1 MSLYGEEMRLYR
13 RGMSLYREGM
23 SAFKRQLFIGIITGF
38 LCIAFFSCGPRPLL
52 KINYKLP
59 ATSETLSGIKVAI
72 DLMDQRSDLATLD
85 KNARHELKNFSG
97 QFSYSVE
104 KAENSQLIG
113 VYDLSQIMKKTL
125 KRKLESLGAK
135 IVTNPV
141 QTDPVL
147 TIILK
152 EFLMTFNERV
162 WEVEIIYEAQL
173 SKDQKILA
181 REEVAGSG
189 TRVKIVGRKDADKL
203 MGDIYSDVMNQ
214 LNYKKL
220 FKNAEMLP

>member
-1 MSLYGEEMRLYR
+1 MSSLKRL
-13 RGMSLYREGM
+13 
-23 SAFKRQLFIGIITGF
+23 LFIGIITG
-38 LCIAFFSCGPRPLL
+38 LTCVLVFSCGPRPLL

-59 ATSETLSGIKVAI
+59 EKSETLSGNKIAI
-72 DLMDQRSDLATLD
+72 ELQDQRSDQTSLD

-104 KAENSQLIG
+104 KEDESRLIG

-125 KRKLESLGAK
+125 KRRLESMGAE
-135 IVTNPV
+135 VVDTPV

-147 TIILK
+147 TIVLK
-152 EFLMTFNERV
+152 EFFMTFKERV
-162 WEVEIIYEAQL
+162 WEMKITYEAQL
-173 SKDQKILA
+173 SRDQKILA

-203 MGDIYSDVMNQ
+203 IGEIYSDVMNQ
-214 LNYKKL
+214 LDFIKL
-220 FKNAEMLP
+220 FTRAGMLP